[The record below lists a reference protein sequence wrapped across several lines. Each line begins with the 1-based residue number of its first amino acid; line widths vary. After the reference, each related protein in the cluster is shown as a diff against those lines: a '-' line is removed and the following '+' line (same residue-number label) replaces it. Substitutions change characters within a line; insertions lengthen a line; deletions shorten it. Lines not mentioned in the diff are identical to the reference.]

1 MVPTVRRGSRSSRE
15 AMWGYLMIAPM
26 VIGLGV
32 FFYLALGA
40 SFFVSLT
47 QWDILTPL
55 RWVGFDNYRELLNDT
70 SFRRALWNTT
80 YYTLL
85 SVPLGV
91 LVSLVLALALNTK
104 LRFRSIYR
112 LIFFLPVLTM
122 PVAIGVVWTWI
133 YNPDFGLLAQLLGP
147 LGLPRIRWLT
157 DPATAMPSLVL
168 MAVWH
173 GSGFGMIIFL
183 AGLQNIPREFYEAA
197 HIDGANGRQRFRFIT
212 LPLLSPTMF
221 FVAVTSL
228 ISAFQVFDIVYAI
241 TAGRASDTLRT
252 VVYLIYQEGFEF
264 LRMGE
269 ATAIAWVLFAIIL
282 VVTAVQLR
290 LQRRWVH
297 YE

>member
-1 MVPTVRRGSRSSRE
+1 MALDVGRGSRSRRE
-15 AMWGYLMIAPM
+15 ALWGYLMIAPM

-40 SFFVSLT
+40 SLFVSLSE
-47 QWDILTPL
+47 WDILTPL
-55 RWVGFDNYRELLNDT
+55 RWVGLENYRELLSDT

-85 SVPLGV
+85 SVPLGL
-91 LVSLVLALALNTK
+91 LVSLVLALALSTK
-104 LRFRSIYR
+104 VRFRNLYR

-133 YNPDFGLLAQLLGP
+133 YNPDFGLLSQLLGP
-147 LGLPRIRWLT
+147 LGFPRIRWLT
-157 DPATAMPSLVL
+157 DPATAMPALVL

-173 GSGFGMIIFL
+173 GSGYGMIIFL

-197 HIDGANGRQRFRFIT
+197 HIDGASGPQRFRFVT
-212 LPLLSPTMF
+212 LPLLSPTVF

-228 ISAFQVFDIVYAI
+228 ISAYQVFDIVYAI
-241 TAGRASDTLRT
+241 TAGEANDTLRT

-269 ATAIAWVLFAIIL
+269 ATAIAWVLFALIL
-282 VVTAVQLR
+282 LITTVQLW